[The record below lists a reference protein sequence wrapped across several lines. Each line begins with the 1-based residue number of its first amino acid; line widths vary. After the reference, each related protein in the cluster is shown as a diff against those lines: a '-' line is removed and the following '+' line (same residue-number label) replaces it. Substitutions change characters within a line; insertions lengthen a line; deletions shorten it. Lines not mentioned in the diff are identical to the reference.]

1 MLFYLKLSSFIII
14 RLIFFAFINFK
25 RVESSVSTC
34 ISGSSISGSSPIS
47 AISIVEC
54 DKSVSD
60 YCLVST
66 LFINFKQI
74 KKKDF

>member
-1 MLFYLKLSSFIII
+1 MLFLKLSSFII
-14 RLIFFAFINFK
+14 RLILFAFINLK

-60 YCLVST
+60 YCLVSIYL
-66 LFINFKQI
+66 LF
-74 KKKDF
+74 